1 MKVELERDM
10 IELTVETLKVLG
22 RGNTILIKY
31 WEEILESGN

>member
-10 IELTVETLKVLG
+10 VELTVEMLRAHTKEG
-22 RGNTILIKY
+22 SILIKY